1 MYSTSGILRTME
13 LILGLPPMS
22 QYDAGATPLFKCF
35 SKNIDVT
42 AFQSVEANVDIN
54 QRNVALNTGKRSKN
68 FDFTHEDAAPD
79 AAFNEDIWKV
89 MRGEKSKMPAPKRS
103 AFVKVAVKNEE
114 DED

>member
-1 MYSTSGILRTME
+1 

-22 QYDAGATPLFKCF
+22 QYDAAATPLFKCF
-35 SKNIDVT
+35 SKNVDIKP
-42 AFQSVEANVDIN
+42 FQSVPANVNIN
-54 QRNVALNTGKRSKN
+54 ERNVALNMGKRRNN

-103 AFVKVAVKNEE
+103 AFVKIAVKSEE
-114 DED
+114 DEDDD